1 MTSSVKISE
10 HIAYSFQIISS
21 TAFKFVCSIQTLI
34 SQSPCGTLIFLKLDV
49 FSSFWVKITLH
60 KPKVYNMYNVLLF
73 PNANQKVLR
82 FYITMNETFTME
94 VLDSSYT
101 LNCQESKGLKRKFP
115 LTEYMESLQARS

>member
-34 SQSPCGTLIFLKLDV
+34 AQSPCCALIFLKLDV
-49 FSSFWVKITLH
+49 FSTFWVKITLY
-60 KPKVYNMYNVLLF
+60 KPKVYDMYNVLLF

-101 LNCQESKGLKRKFP
+101 LNCQESKGLKRKIP